1 MRTVAATLLFFF
13 LHAAVFA
20 QQFNAP
26 VVATATGSTGAVV
39 ATMAAV
45 ANVKNWLCRFDVS
58 GAGSA
63 TISPITVAGTLT
75 GGLVYQGVTLLDISG
90 PYGKEADDL

>member
-1 MRTVAATLLFFF
+1 MALMRTVAATLLFFF

-39 ATMAAV
+39 ATMAAG
-45 ANVKNWLCRFDVS
+45 R
-58 GAGSA
+58 
-63 TISPITVAGTLT
+63 
-75 GGLVYQGVTLLDISG
+75 GGLDSKARRNV
-90 PYGKEADDL
+90 A